1 MRNAAVRLAVRLAW
15 LLLALPLAALASES
29 VKLDR
34 LPSDVSPNDPA
45 SLQRGAQVFVNYCL
59 GCHSANY
66 MRYNR
71 LADLGLTDAQI
82 LDNLVFTGVKVGDLM
97 KIAMDPRDSREWF
110 GTPPPDLTVIARSRA
125 SGAGSGAD
133 WLYTYLRGFYR
144 DPTRPTGWNNTA
156 FPNVGMPHVLYQLQ
170 GEQELKTEVV
180 LQPRG
185 SGKKEDALKIEV
197 HKLALAK
204 PGTMAPAEYDRL
216 AADLVNFL
224 AYVAEPVKHYR
235 QQLGI
240 YVLMFLGVLFV
251 LAYALKKE
259 FWKDVH

>member
-1 MRNAAVRLAVRLAW
+1 MRIAGMLAC
-15 LLLALPLAALASES
+15 LALAAPLAALASEAG

-34 LPSDVSPNDPA
+34 MPADVNPNDPV
-45 SLQRGAQVFVNYCL
+45 SLQRGAQVYVNYCM
-59 GCHSANY
+59 GCHSLSY

-71 LADLGLTDAQI
+71 LHDIGLTDQQI
-82 LDNLVFTGVKVGDLM
+82 RDNLIFTGAKVGDLM
-97 KIAMDPRDSREWF
+97 TVAMAPKDAKEWF
-110 GTPPPDLTVIARSRA
+110 GAPPPDLTVIARSRS

-170 GEQELKTEVV
+170 GEQVLKTEVV

-185 SGKKEDALKIEV
+185 SGKQEDALKVEV
-197 HKLALAK
+197 QKLVLAK